1 MQMQQTRWAAVEAI
15 IAAAEAQGAIVGASI
30 VAPDGERRAWQ
41 GDRRFHAASTV
52 KVAVMVEIFRQIER
66 GNLTRRDLVTLD
78 DADKV
83 AGTGVLSGMHDGLPL
98 TVDDLLYLM
107 MAISDNTA
115 TNLLVDLAG
124 LDAVNATMAELGL
137 SAASAMHRKMLGRLP
152 QGEEPEN
159 WATPDDHAGLM
170 AAIVADR
177 AASPESC
184 AAMRALLAT
193 QQCTT
198 RFKRC
203 LPASGVTWGSKIGA
217 LPEVCNDV
225 GYVTGP
231 GGTIVLALFV
241 EGLPEL
247 EAEPVIGEIVRAA
260 AIATGVFPA

>member
-1 MQMQQTRWAAVEAI
+1 MSGQWWSAVEAI
-15 IAAAEAQGAIVGASI
+15 AAAAEARGAIVGVSI
-30 VAPDGERRAWQ
+30 VAPDGERWSRY

-52 KVAVMVEIFRQIER
+52 KTGVMVEVYRQIER
-66 GNLTRRDLVTLD
+66 GNLTLRDLVTLD

-83 AGTGVLSGMHDGLPL
+83 GGTGVLSGLHDGLPL
-98 TVDDLLYLM
+98 SVADLLYLM

-124 LDAVNATMAELGL
+124 LDATNATTAELGM

-152 QGEEPEN
+152 QGDEPEN
-159 WATPDDHAGLM
+159 WATPDDHAALM
-170 AAIVADR
+170 HAIVADR
-177 AASPESC
+177 AASPDSC
-184 AAMRALLAT
+184 AAMRALLAK

-198 RFKRC
+198 RFKRL
-203 LPASGVTWGSKIGA
+203 LPVEGITWGSKIGA